1 MKQKLSKR
9 LANFIIRA
17 IASTWK
23 IRVIGDL
30 PEKHSVVAFW
40 HNKMLPVWKLF
51 SKYQPAS
58 AVVSKSKDGQYIA
71 DLLSAWGYFKVLRG
85 SSSSD
90 KQALL
95 REMCYAAK
103 ETILLITPDGPRGE
117 IYKLKAGAA
126 VVAARMQVPF
136 YFLKVKIDR
145 KKVFENSWDKFEFPL
160 PFASV
165 TIEISKPYHLL
176 LDTREY
182 IDDFIN
188 KIEIEMNDEVAN
200 L

>member
-9 LANFIIRA
+9 LANLIIRA

-23 IRVIGDL
+23 IRLIGDL

-40 HNKMLPVWKLF
+40 HNKMLPVWKVF
-51 SKYQPAS
+51 SDYQPAS

-71 DLLSAWGYFKVLRG
+71 DLLSAWGYFKILRG

-90 KQALL
+90 KHTLL
-95 REMCYAAK
+95 KEMCDAAK
-103 ETILLITPDGPRGE
+103 ESILLITPDGPRGE
-117 IYKLKAGAA
+117 RYKLKAGAI
-126 VVAARMQVPF
+126 VVAARMRVPF
-136 YFLKVKIDR
+136 HFLKVKIHS
-145 KKVFENSWDKFEFPL
+145 KKVFGKSWDKFEFPL
-160 PFASV
+160 LFASITV
-165 TIEISKPYHLL
+165 EISKPYHLL